1 MFTGIIEEIGS
12 IANIQRT
19 GESFVLTIEA
29 KKVLE
34 DVHLG
39 DSIAVNGVCLTVTSF
54 SVKQFTVDVMPE
66 TVKATSLNAI
76 KRGSKV
82 NLERAMAAGGRFGG
96 HFVSG
101 HIDGTGVIKSKQTV
115 KNAVYYEI
123 EADTELL
130 RYVILKGSVAVDGTS
145 LTVFAVT
152 ENSFTLS
159 LIPHTL
165 SETVLGIKGSGDIVN
180 LECDMIGKYV
190 GHFLTNLSNN
200 HTKPNSQKGITAN
213 FLEDNGFM

>member
-1 MFTGIIEEIGS
+1 MFTGIIEEIGVV
-12 IANIQRT
+12 ANIKRT
-19 GESFVLTIEA
+19 GESFVLAIEA
-29 KKVLE
+29 KKILN
-34 DVHLG
+34 DVQLG

-54 SVKQFTVDVMPE
+54 TGKLFTVDVMPE
-66 TVKATSLNAI
+66 TVKASSLNMI

-101 HIDGTGVIKSKQTV
+101 HIDGTGIIKSKQSFE
-115 KNAVYYEI
+115 NAVYYEI
-123 EADTELL
+123 EAEQELL
-130 RYVILKGSVAVDGTS
+130 KYIILRGSITVDGTS

-159 LIPHTL
+159 IIPHTL
-165 SETVLGIKGSGDIVN
+165 SETILGLKGSGDIVN

-190 GHFLTNLSNN
+190 GHFIQNLSSD
-200 HTKPNSQKGITAN
+200 TAQKSKTGITAQ
-213 FLEDNGFM
+213 FLADNGFN